1 MLARK
6 TSRNED
12 LPAIT
17 FTSESPI
24 PSERNIA
31 VVSLAPTIFQ
41 GQVIINQVQVHEDRG
56 KCYELDSEHARASPY
71 RISDCDSG
79 NRNTTTDTTF
89 SSAHTPLS
97 ENEPRKLTRN
107 LSNGTKRKTK
117 SRRMGS
123 RQNSKTES
131 DSDDDTPNVVLDA
144 RRVKRKTSRA
154 MRLAESNSIDK
165 ADEQPTPILPPG
177 DDVVYTL
184 KLKAGQMIEQSES
197 SFDFRTQP
205 EPDPLEILESLSLE
219 QNPTASNVFVKTKRR
234 IFSPAHNNA
243 GAVVSKEIESSSA
256 SDRRDS
262 EPRTPEIKF
271 VTNLPPLPQSPGQ
284 QRRSDSKSSSKE
296 PSPAIRLMIAKY
308 NQRLS
313 VERRNSSPLNSS
325 GSCSPVAWRSPVLE
339 RRVRNQ
345 AATQQQQQ
353 HVIKSSSA
361 GNVGRDLKLSEAT
374 TILDTDA
381 AISKLVKGVL
391 KSSSAGIL
399 SENWFPQDD
408 ENSECSISLAC
419 DSLKKISLS
428 RSDCRQYIGADDKPE
443 GIFRKNSAKSSVP
456 KKISAKHVRN
466 DVESTLPDKY
476 TNTLPKITRK
486 YDAAKPPSP
495 RIARRPIKVCLEL
508 NTRNANLAAA
518 SDNGPETLLSDRAL
532 KLKRAKED
540 FLKMSAGYRSICPP
554 GEEIWLNR
562 ISQISAGSETS
573 ADEQKL
579 TKSASVGMLNESG
592 KRSGSKGSEKGPR
605 KPSTGFGGLV
615 QLPRNSTRTSKSQ
628 GSMGEPLST
637 SPPSS
642 SSKFGFSSIAQKLK
656 MVKLRRNSKEL
667 SSATKMNTVTKLCR
681 QSLMVDLPPK
691 GAGPSG
697 SQQSSKSTTCD
708 VQKSGSAH
716 TMGLGS
722 LLFRRNERA
731 EKLKKSKSIGHLN
744 NNDAGV

>member
-17 FTSESPI
+17 FTSDSPI
-24 PSERNIA
+24 PPERNIA
-31 VVSLAPTIFQ
+31 VVSLAPIVFQ
-41 GQVIINQVQVHEDRG
+41 GQVIINQVQVHEDRNG
-56 KCYELDSEHARASPY
+56 LLDSEHAPATQFP
-71 RISDCDSG
+71 ISDCDSG

-89 SSAHTPLS
+89 SSAPAQVS
-97 ENEPRKLTRN
+97 ENEVSKKLTRN
-107 LSNGTKRKTK
+107 LSNGAKRKTK
-117 SRRMGS
+117 LRRMGS

-131 DSDDDTPNVVLDA
+131 DSDDDPQNVVLDTP
-144 RRVKRKTSRA
+144 RRVKRKTSKA
-154 MRLAESNSIDK
+154 KLLVKSNSLDK
-165 ADEQPTPILPPG
+165 ADEQPSSVLTAG

-184 KLKAGQMIEQSES
+184 KLKAGKMIEQHEVSL
-197 SFDFRTQP
+197 DFCTQP
-205 EPDPLEILESLSLE
+205 EPDPLEILENLSLE
-219 QNPTASNVFVKTKRR
+219 NSPTAANVFVKTKRR
-234 IFSPAHNNA
+234 IFSPAQNFA

-262 EPRTPEIKF
+262 EPKTPELKL
-271 VTNLPPLPQSPGQ
+271 VTNLPPLPQSPSQ
-284 QRRSDSKSSSKE
+284 QRRSDSRTSSKE

-339 RRVRNQ
+339 RRVRAESDNQ
-345 AATQQQQQ
+345 SQ
-353 HVIKSSSA
+353 VFKSSSA
-361 GNVGRDLKLSEAT
+361 GNVGREVKLSEAT

-399 SENWFPQDD
+399 SENWLPPDD
-408 ENSECSISLAC
+408 EDVDCGVSLAC

-428 RSDCRQYIGADDKPE
+428 RSECRQCIGVEDKPE
-443 GIFRKNSAKSSVP
+443 GMYRKNSAKFSLP
-456 KKISAKHVRN
+456 KKISAKQNR
-466 DVESTLPDKY
+466 DAESVSPDKY

-495 RIARRPIKVCLEL
+495 RSGRKPAKVFLEL
-508 NTRNANLAAA
+508 NIRNANLAGTA
-518 SDNGPETLLSDRAL
+518 SDNGPDTPLSDRAI

-554 GEEIWLNR
+554 GEDIWQNR

-573 ADEQKL
+573 ADEQRII
-579 TKSASVGMLNESG
+579 KSASVGMINESG
-592 KRSGSKGSEKGPR
+592 KHSERKSSDKGSR
-605 KPSTGFGGLV
+605 KPSTGFGGFV
-615 QLPRNSTRTSKSQ
+615 SLPRNTTRTSKSQ
-628 GSMGEPLST
+628 GSMAEPVT
-637 SPPSS
+637 VSPSNS
-642 SSKFGFSSIAQKLK
+642 SSKFGFSSIANKLK
-656 MVKLRRNSKEL
+656 LVKLRRNSKEIVNT
-667 SSATKMNTVTKLCR
+667 AKMNTVTKLCR
-681 QSLMVDLPPK
+681 QSLMVDLPP
-691 GAGPSG
+691 GGAVAGPSG
-697 SQQSSKSTTCD
+697 SSSQPSTCD

-716 TMGLGS
+716 SMGLGS
-722 LLFRRNERA
+722 LLFRRMERA

-744 NNDAGV
+744 NNGEGG